1 MRAWKRIPEKGDQ
14 SVSVIVAVD
23 TYPVSYPEPND
34 HNRHRC
40 VCLVRITDSDGR
52 HGWGECTTYW
62 PEASVAAAVI
72 VDAARDDLIGKDPL
86 RNASIMRA
94 LRERTW
100 WYGTG
105 GVGIAGFALSGIDV
119 ALWDLKGHVLGA
131 SVLDLLGGP
140 GKDAL
145 PAIASSHGTGEVI
158 EQMAEE
164 IGGWLAGGLTGVKVG
179 FGKLGNANLGFEH
192 DRDMAFMRAVREAV
206 GPDKRIM
213 IDCGVRNH
221 WTVPEAVRRVRGF
234 EEYDLAWIE
243 EPLGADDPEGYLQLR
258 RATAS
263 LIAYGEREFSASG
276 VDRLLRTGT
285 IDVVGL
291 DPGRIGG
298 ITGFA
303 LACDSIEIHRR
314 QGNAHAW
321 STAIDTSASL
331 AISWAKP
338 VCRQFEEQPFKGP
351 MQDDL
356 IGGAIVHE
364 NGFMAQPTGPGLGIE
379 VDQSVVDRYLIA
391 R

>member
-1 MRAWKRIPEKGDQ
+1 
-14 SVSVIVAVD
+14 VSAIAAVD
-23 TYPVSYPEPND
+23 AYPVSYPEPND
-34 HNRHRC
+34 HNRSRC

-52 HGWGECTTYW
+52 TGWGECTTYW

-72 VDAARDDLIGKDPL
+72 VEAARDDLVGRDPL
-86 RNASIMRA
+86 QNGSLMQA

-140 GKDAL
+140 AKDEL
-145 PAIASSHGTGEVI
+145 PAIASSHATSPVI
-158 EQMAEE
+158 EEMAEE
-164 IGGWLAGGLTGVKVG
+164 IRGWLASGLTGVKVG
-179 FGKLGNANLGFEH
+179 FGKLGDANLGFEH
-192 DRDMAFMRAVREAV
+192 DRDVAFMRAVRDAI
-206 GPDKRIM
+206 GPERQIM
-213 IDCGVRNH
+213 IDCGVRNR
-221 WTVPEAVRRVRGF
+221 WTVPEAVRRVRAF
-234 EEYDLAWIE
+234 EEYGLHWIE

-258 RATAS
+258 RATAT
-263 LIAYGEREFSASG
+263 LIAYGEREFSPAG
-276 VDRLLRTGT
+276 VERILRTASA
-285 IDVVGL
+285 DVIGL
-291 DPGRIGG
+291 DPGRVGG

-303 LACDSIEIHRR
+303 QACDIIEIHRR

-321 STAIDTSASL
+321 STAIDTAASL

-351 MQDDL
+351 MQADL
-356 IGGAIVHE
+356 IGGAIVHA
-364 NGFMAQPTGPGLGIE
+364 NGFMARPAGPGLGIAI
-379 VDQSVVDRYLIA
+379 DQSVVERYLIG

>member
-1 MRAWKRIPEKGDQ
+1 MRCWKRIPGK
-14 SVSVIVAVD
+14 VNVAMSVIAAVE

-34 HNRHRC
+34 HNRHRS

-72 VDAARDDLIGKDPL
+72 IDAARDDLIGKDPL
-86 RNASIMRA
+86 GHGSIMRA

-119 ALWDLKGHVLGA
+119 ALWDLKGHILDA

-140 GKDAL
+140 AKDAL
-145 PAIASSHGTGEVI
+145 PAIASSHATGEEI
-158 EQMAEE
+158 GEMAEE
-164 IGGWLAGGLTGVKVG
+164 IAGWLATGLTGVKVG

-192 DRDMAFMRAVREAV
+192 ERDVAFMRAVREAI
-206 GPDKRIM
+206 GPDRTIM
-213 IDCGVRNH
+213 IDCGVRNS
-221 WTVPEAVRRVRGF
+221 WTVPEAVRRVRAF
-234 EEYDLAWIE
+234 EEYGLHWIE
-243 EPLGADDPEGYLQLR
+243 EPLGADDPEGYAQLR
-258 RATAS
+258 SATAS
-263 LIAYGEREFSASG
+263 LIAYGEREFSAAG
-276 VDRLLRTGT
+276 VDRILRTGT
-285 IDVVGL
+285 VDVVGL
-291 DPGRIGG
+291 DPGRVGG

-303 LACDSIEIHRR
+303 QACDSIEVQRR

-321 STAIDTSASL
+321 STAIDTAASL

-338 VCRQFEEQPFKGP
+338 VCRQLEEQPFKGP

-356 IGGAIVHE
+356 IGGAIVHT
-364 NGFMAQPTGPGLGIE
+364 NGYVDRPTGPGLGIE
-379 VDQSVVDRYLIA
+379 VDQSIVDRYLIG